1 MRPISA
7 VAYPMTYSSQ
17 IPELIG
23 LGECMC
29 VSRHCITDIIFVFPL
44 QEVESGFISIAGAN
58 PTYFQQFAI
67 HNNTLIPCP
76 ATVYFPRYLVEPLSV
91 RLFQSLNLLSM
102 NIKKTMYHGRTS
114 ALSTRSF
121 RLPFPM
127 ESFLFLHF
135 KLSSAIK
142 DYLQRKE
149 KTIIYYNTLEFEA
162 RTMIVHKNFI

>member
-67 HNNTLIPCP
+67 HNNSLIPCP
-76 ATVYFPRYLVEPLSV
+76 ATVYFTRYLVEPIECLS
-91 RLFQSLNLLSM
+91 LP
-102 NIKKTMYHGRTS
+102 IIES
-114 ALSTRSF
+114 AF
-121 RLPFPM
+121 N
-127 ESFLFLHF
+127 E
-135 KLSSAIK
+135 
-142 DYLQRKE
+142 Y
-149 KTIIYYNTLEFEA
+149 
-162 RTMIVHKNFI
+162 